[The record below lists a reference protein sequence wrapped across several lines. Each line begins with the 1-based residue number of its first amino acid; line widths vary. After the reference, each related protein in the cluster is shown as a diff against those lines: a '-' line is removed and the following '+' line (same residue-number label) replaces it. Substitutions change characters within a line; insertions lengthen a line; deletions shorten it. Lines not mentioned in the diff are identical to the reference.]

1 MNKIL
6 FLNPPLTIQERY
18 GSLAS
23 AGAME
28 PPHGLTYLAS
38 VLREAGWDTQI
49 LDAEAL
55 RLSDKETVERI
66 VSISPD
72 ILACTAV
79 TLSIQRAAVVAAAVK
94 ERCPAIT
101 TIIGG
106 VHLTSQPHET
116 MTLFPCFDYGVIG
129 EGERTL
135 AELGAALSDN
145 LDTRRIQ
152 GVVSRDGERVHQAP
166 LRPFIK
172 ELDTLPLPA
181 WDLLP
186 PLARH
191 YYLAPQSI
199 QNTPSTS
206 LITSRGCTG
215 HCIFCDTSV
224 FKNVCRAHSAEYVV
238 DMIRTLYHRFG
249 IREILFEDDNFMLF
263 HRRLQRLTEL
273 IPREGNSISWSC
285 LARADMMPDPSV
297 LNAMRRAG
305 CWQILIGIE
314 SGCQEIL
321 DFEKKGITLEQIE
334 DAVRRAR
341 DCGMKTKGFLMVG
354 HPMETVETIERT
366 LQFVTRLPLDDISVT
381 FFTVFPGAPIWKE
394 ASRYGRVIAEFSK
407 MSVFHPT
414 FIPEGLTA
422 EKLEQY
428 MRHILKRFYLRPRIV
443 LSYLRRIRS
452 WRQMV
457 ALLKGA
463 FALLARLFRTHV

>member
-38 VLREAGWDTQI
+38 VLREKGRDVCI

-55 RLSDKETVERI
+55 RLSERETIEKI
-66 VSISPD
+66 ASLAPD

-79 TLSIQRAAVVAAAVK
+79 TLSIQRAATIAAAVK
-94 ERCPAIT
+94 EKRPNIT
-101 TIIGG
+101 TIVGG
-106 VHLTSQPHET
+106 VHLTSQPRET
-116 MTLFPCFDYGVIG
+116 MHLFPGFDYGVVG
-129 EGERTL
+129 EGEHTL
-135 AELGAALSDN
+135 TELVSALADN
-145 LDTRRIQ
+145 VDTSRIQ
-152 GVVSRDGERVHQAP
+152 GIVSRDGDLLRQASP
-166 LRPFIK
+166 RPFIK

-186 PLARH
+186 PLARY
-191 YYLAPQSI
+191 YYLAPQSVR
-199 QNTPSTS
+199 NTPSTS

-215 HCIFCDTSV
+215 RCIFCDTGV
-224 FKNVCRAHSAEYVV
+224 FKNVCRAHSAEYII

-263 HRRLQRLTEL
+263 RRRLQKLTEL
-273 IPREGNSISWSC
+273 LLREAPAISWSC
-285 LARADMMPDPSV
+285 LARADMMPDRPA
-297 LNAMRRAG
+297 LNAMMRAG

-334 DAVRRAR
+334 DAVHRAR

-354 HPMETVETIERT
+354 HPMETAETIERT
-366 LQFVTRLPLDDISVT
+366 LQFVTRIPLDDISVT

-394 ASRYGRVIAEFSK
+394 APRYGRVIADFNK

-414 FIPEGLTA
+414 FVPEGFTV
-422 EKLEQY
+422 EKLDQCA
-428 MRHILKRFYLRPRIV
+428 RHVLKRFYLRPRII

-452 WRQMV
+452 WRQLV
-457 ALLKGA
+457 ALLRGA
-463 FALLARLFRTHV
+463 FALMRHLCRA